1 MNNIRFF
8 SVILYGK
15 LLKNKTYEVHL
26 HCMRIHLRP
35 RNWAIR
41 KVVLNQVQPS
51 KTFQMIGYVRSVG

>member
-15 LLKNKTYEVHL
+15 LLKNKTYEVQ
-26 HCMRIHLRP
+26 
-35 RNWAIR
+35 NWAIR